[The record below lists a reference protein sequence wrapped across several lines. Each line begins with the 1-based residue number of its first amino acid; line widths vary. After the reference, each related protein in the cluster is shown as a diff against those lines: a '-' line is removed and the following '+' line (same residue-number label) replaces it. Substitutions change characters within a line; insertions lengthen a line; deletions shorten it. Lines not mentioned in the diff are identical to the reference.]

1 MATRTA
7 TIASGHGLHARPAA
21 LFVQAVNDSGLDVSI
36 EKDGRDA
43 PAGSIL
49 GVISLAV
56 NQGDTVTLTAE
67 GDNADAVLDSLV
79 AFLETDHDAE

>member
-21 LFVQAVNDSGLDVSI
+21 LFVQAVNDSGLDVTI

-56 NQGDTVTLTAE
+56 NQGDVVTLTAD
-67 GDNADAVLDSLV
+67 GDNADALLDSLV

>member
-21 LFVQAVNDSGLDVSI
+21 LFVQAVNDSGLDVTI

-56 NQGDTVTLTAE
+56 NQGDVVTLTAE

>member
-21 LFVQAVNDSGLDVSI
+21 MFVQAVNDSGLDVTI

-56 NQGDTVTLTAE
+56 NQGDVVTLTANGE
-67 GDNADAVLDSLV
+67 NVDAVLDSLV

>member
-21 LFVQAVNDSGLDVSI
+21 LFVQAVNDSGLDVTI

-56 NQGDTVTLTAE
+56 NQGDVVTLTAD
-67 GDNADAVLDSLV
+67 GDSADAVLDSLV

>member
-21 LFVQAVNDSGLDVSI
+21 MFVQAVNDSGLDVTI

-56 NQGDTVTLTAE
+56 NQGDVVTLTAD
-67 GDNADAVLDSLV
+67 GDNVDAVLDSLV